1 MIQTKGLKM
10 KVREVIENTE
20 KNYECIEIRDFNTLF
35 DIIASTGRNES
46 IEKYLDSEV
55 RFHRNIKIDY
65 RILQIFI

>member
-1 MIQTKGLKM
+1 M

-46 IEKYLDSEV
+46 IEKYLDCVSKY
-55 RFHRNIKIDY
+55 HRNAKIHFKDY
-65 RILQIFI
+65 RILQIYI

>member
-1 MIQTKGLKM
+1 M

-20 KNYECIEIRDFNTLF
+20 KNYECIEIRDYITGF
-35 DIIASTGRNES
+35 DILASTGRNES

-55 RFHRNIKIDY
+55 RSHRNAKIHFKDF

>member
-1 MIQTKGLKM
+1 M

-20 KNYECIEIRDFNTLF
+20 KNYECIEIRDYITGF
-35 DIIASTGRNES
+35 DIIASTGRNEN

-55 RFHRNIKIDY
+55 RSHRNAKIHFKDF

>member
-1 MIQTKGLKM
+1 M

-20 KNYECIEIRDFNTLF
+20 KNYECIEICDYITGF

-55 RFHRNIKIDY
+55 RSHRNAKIHFKDF